1 MRNSKLL
8 CKLLQLKEMK
18 VTWFQFAD
26 YGKEL
31 RLGVKPFKN
40 GCRCP
45 ECDRRGRVA
54 RTAGE
59 ARQWRDVTILGIR
72 IVLLYAPREIVC
84 LTHGS
89 IQEAIPWAAVQSRV
103 SYRLEFRICALGQ
116 IMTQKAAAAILGMAS
131 STLSDLLHR
140 LITRTRIGHR
150 IRGLITMG
158 VDEISYLK
166 RHKFATIVYDLD
178 RSRVLWVGQG
188 KGRAT
193 IDRFFNEQ
201 LSPAQIQRI
210 RWASCDMSRA
220 YTEAIKHHCPNA
232 TLVIDRFHLVKS
244 LNQAVDEVRKEA
256 WRALKGDARH
266 AIKGL
271 RWLLGMHSR
280 NRTCDQTGLLQKL
293 RNSNRR
299 IHRAWVLKDEFEHF
313 WNYTDVDSARSFLKR
328 WMTLARKTRI
338 PSMRTFAATL
348 HLHQDNIVSFI
359 QRPLTNAVGEG
370 LNRVIKIVKN
380 RASGYRNLEAF
391 TDLIYLTVG
400 DFDILAHIPSRLRSL

>member
-45 ECDRRGRVA
+45 DCDRRGRVA
-54 RTAGE
+54 RRIGE

-72 IVLLYAPREIVC
+72 IILFYAPREIVC
-84 LTHGS
+84 PTHGA

-116 IMTQKAAAAILGMAS
+116 IMTQKAAAAILGMPS

-140 LITRTRIGHR
+140 VITRTRAGHR

-166 RHKFATIVYDLD
+166 RRRFATIVYDLD
-178 RSRVLWVGQG
+178 RSRVLWVGHG

-193 IDRFFNEQ
+193 IDRFFKEQ
-201 LSPAQIQRI
+201 LSPG
-210 RWASCDMSRA
+210 
-220 YTEAIKHHCPNA
+220 PNP
-232 TLVIDRFHLVKS
+232 THPMGQLRYEPRLYRSD
-244 LNQAVDEVRKEA
+244 QA
-256 WRALKGDARH
+256 
-266 AIKGL
+266 
-271 RWLLGMHSR
+271 
-280 NRTCDQTGLLQKL
+280 
-293 RNSNRR
+293 
-299 IHRAWVLKDEFEHF
+299 
-313 WNYTDVDSARSFLKR
+313 
-328 WMTLARKTRI
+328 
-338 PSMRTFAATL
+338 
-348 HLHQDNIVSFI
+348 
-359 QRPLTNAVGEG
+359 PL
-370 LNRVIKIVKN
+370 
-380 RASGYRNLEAF
+380 
-391 TDLIYLTVG
+391 
-400 DFDILAHIPSRLRSL
+400 P